1 MMFNKLMGRTNT
13 QMTMLGLA
21 RRSILTPVGK
31 PYVVPEALDDVITHL
46 DKIRPAYTLLYFSAA
61 WNPKCAEIE

>member
-1 MMFNKLMGRTNT
+1 
-13 QMTMLGLA
+13 MLGLA